1 MTSGHAS
8 ATGPL
13 AGVQVLDFSSLL
25 PGPLTTLLLAE
36 AGAEVLQVERPPRGD
51 EMRSY
56 VPRLGPSSANYALL
70 NRGKRSAAVDLKDP
84 VSVDRLLAL
93 GAETDVVVEQFR
105 PGVMG
110 RLGLGYDAFR
120 AVNPGIVY
128 CSITGFGQAGPAAGR
143 AGHDLNYLA
152 ESGLLGTVVDG
163 RGDPHLPPTVIAD
176 IAGGTYPAVV
186 NILLA
191 LFRRQATGEGCHLD
205 VGMTPNLSTLAYGY
219 LATHAGSGSW
229 PVPGQDLLTG
239 GSPRYRIYRTSDG
252 RHVAAAPLEDRFLG
266 ALLRA
271 GRPARRAAGRHRA
284 GVGRDR
290 GRRRADRRPARGP
303 LAGPIRRRG
312 RVLLHRRDSRGGG
325 PRPRAPYR
333 VGAPGGGG
341 GLRRQR
347 SAGAGGRRPAPRAG
361 FAAVPTPPHRRRG
374 TYLRRRGRY
383 LQEHRMRAAL
393 VESFGPPESLI
404 TREVPDPIPGSGE
417 VLVEVAAAA

>member
-252 RHVAAAPLEDRFLG
+252 RHVAAAPLEDRFWARFCELVD
-266 ALLRA
+266 LPVELRA
-271 GRPARRAAGRHRA
+271 DTGQESAVIAAVAELIAARPADHWRARFDGEDVCCCIVATLEEAARAHVLRIESEHR
-284 GVGRDR
+284 V
-290 GRRRADRRPARGP
+290 
-303 LAGPIRRRG
+303 
-312 RVLLHRRDSRGGG
+312 
-325 PRPRAPYR
+325 
-333 VGAPGGGG
+333 
-341 GLRRQR
+341 
-347 SAGAGGRRPAPRAG
+347 AGAGFDVSALP
-361 FAAVPTPPHRRRG
+361 VPVVDA
-374 TYLRRRGRY
+374 LRRAPASLPYPPLRTDA
-383 LQEHRMRAAL
+383 EAL
-393 VESFGPPESLI
+393 TFAGAVDTSRS
-404 TREVPDPIPGSGE
+404 T
-417 VLVEVAAAA
+417 A

>member
-8 ATGPL
+8 AAGPL
-13 AGVQVLDFSSLL
+13 SGVKVLDFSSLL

-56 VPRLGPSSANYALL
+56 IPRLGPSSANYALL

-84 VSVDRLLAL
+84 ATVDRLLAL

-105 PGVMG
+105 PGVID
-110 RLGLGYDAFR
+110 RLGLGYDSFR

-128 CSITGFGQAGPAAGR
+128 CSITGFGQTGPAAGR

-152 ESGLLGTVVDG
+152 ESGLLGTVVDD

-219 LATHAGSGSW
+219 LATHAGSGRW

-239 GSPRYRIYRTSDG
+239 GSPRYKIYRTSDG
-252 RHVAAAPLEDRFLG
+252 RHVAAAPLEDRFWARFCELVE
-266 ALLRA
+266 LPDQLRA
-271 GRPARRAAGRHRA
+271 DTGQEPAVIAAVADLIAARPADYWRARFDGEDVCCCIVATLEEAARAHVLRTESEHRVAGEGFDASALPVAVADALRRVPASLPYPPLRTDAEALTFAGA
-284 GVGRDR
+284 VET
-290 GRRRADRRPARGP
+290 
-303 LAGPIRRRG
+303 
-312 RVLLHRRDSRGGG
+312 HRR
-325 PRPRAPYR
+325 
-333 VGAPGGGG
+333 
-341 GLRRQR
+341 
-347 SAGAGGRRPAPRAG
+347 
-361 FAAVPTPPHRRRG
+361 TP
-374 TYLRRRGRY
+374 
-383 LQEHRMRAAL
+383 
-393 VESFGPPESLI
+393 
-404 TREVPDPIPGSGE
+404 
-417 VLVEVAAAA
+417 